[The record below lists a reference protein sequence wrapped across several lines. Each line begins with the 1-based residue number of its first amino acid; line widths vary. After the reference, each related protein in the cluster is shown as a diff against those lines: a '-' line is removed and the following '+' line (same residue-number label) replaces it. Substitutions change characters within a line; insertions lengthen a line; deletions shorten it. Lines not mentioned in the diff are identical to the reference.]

1 MPLWAIGG
9 LIFKV
14 VLFGGAAF
22 LIFCFVKAMLEPLS
36 HNRYSCGRWGKITNF
51 WFLIWV
57 ALLLVCVTY
66 KW

>member
-22 LIFCFVKAMLEPLS
+22 LIFCFVKALGGKRDALKGSGTPLS
-36 HNRYSCGRWGKITNF
+36 YSIG
-51 WFLIWV
+51 
-57 ALLLVCVTY
+57 
-66 KW
+66 